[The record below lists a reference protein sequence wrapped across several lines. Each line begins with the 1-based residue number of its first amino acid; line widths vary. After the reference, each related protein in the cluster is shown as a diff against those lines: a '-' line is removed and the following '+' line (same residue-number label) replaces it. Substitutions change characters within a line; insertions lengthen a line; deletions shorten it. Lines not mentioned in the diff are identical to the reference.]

1 MALWRWLSNTDN
13 HKTLGFVGAGIVGAV
28 ALLVQLG
35 VIGKKAAPPAT
46 TPVASQPAAL
56 TPAQTPPP
64 PTVPEASQRAEAGPR
79 GTVVNIKG
87 DGNNVSIPGKR

>member
-1 MALWRWLSNTDN
+1 MALWRWLRSTDN
-13 HKTLGFVGAGIVGAV
+13 QKTLTFVGAAV
-28 ALLVQLG
+28 AGALTLLVQFG

-64 PTVPEASQRAEAGPR
+64 PTAPEASQRAEVGPG
-79 GTVVNIKG
+79 GTAVNIKG